1 MTRGIL
7 TCLMAAASL
16 VAASSAHAQ
25 SFKPTRPVEIVVHSG
40 LGTGNDILGRAIRV
54 IAEKENLVPV
64 RMNVVNK
71 TGGAGATAM
80 AYMAERK
87 GDAHVIGLY
96 TAAWLTAPLMSK
108 EIRVQFQELTPIAN
122 LLVEPSVIVVKGDS
136 PYKTLADF
144 IEAAKKT
151 PDKLLQVGSSIES
164 RANLLRLVLQRQ
176 TGARW
181 GHVPFPGA
189 SERITAVLGGHAHIY
204 FGDPPEVLEH
214 VNSGG
219 LRVVAQIADKRL
231 PAFPNAPTIK
241 EAGFTL
247 PSIISVRGVLAPPG
261 IPKEVAEYWEN
272 LFARMVKTEAWRK
285 FVLENHLE
293 EHYLGS
299 REIGKLADEIVA
311 ERRQLYAEFGIKT
324 AR

>member
-1 MTRGIL
+1 MTKRIL
-7 TCLMAAASL
+7 ICLMATASL
-16 VAASSAHAQ
+16 VAASVHGQ
-25 SFKPTRPVEIVVHSG
+25 GFKPTRPVEIVVHSG
-40 LGTGNDILGRAIRV
+40 LGTGNDILGRAIRA

-96 TAAWLTAPLMSK
+96 TAAWLTAPMMSK
-108 EIRVQFQELTPIAN
+108 EIRVQFHELTPIAN

-136 PYKTLADF
+136 PYRTLADF
-144 IEAAKKT
+144 IDAAKKT

-189 SERITAVLGGHAHIY
+189 GERITAVLGGHAHIY

-214 VNSGG
+214 VNSGA

-261 IPKEVAEYWEN
+261 IPKDVADYWEN
-272 LFARMVKTEAWRK
+272 LFMRMVKTEGWRK

>member
-1 MTRGIL
+1 MTTRTVTYLL
-7 TCLMAAASL
+7 TIAAL
-16 VAASSAHAQ
+16 IPVSAHPQ
-25 SFKPTRPVEIVVHSG
+25 TFKPTRTVEIVVHSG

-71 TGGAGATAM
+71 TGGNGATAM
-80 AYMAERK
+80 SYMAERK
-87 GDAHVIGLY
+87 ADPHVIGLY
-96 TAAWLTAPLMSK
+96 TAAWLTAPMMAK
-108 EIRVQFQELTPIAN
+108 EIRVQFHELTPIAN
-122 LLVEPSVIVVKGDS
+122 LLVEPAVIVVKGDS

-144 IEAAKKT
+144 IDAAKKN
-151 PDKLLQVGSSIES
+151 PDKLLQVGSSLES

-189 SERITAVLGGHAHIY
+189 AERITAVLGGHAHIY

-214 VNSGG
+214 VTSGG

-231 PAFPNAPTIK
+231 PAFPSAPTIQ
-241 EAGFTL
+241 EAGYTL
-247 PSIISVRGVLAPPG
+247 PSILSVRGVIAPPA
-261 IPKEVAEYWEN
+261 IAKDVVEYWEN
-272 LFARMVKTEAWRK
+272 LFARMVKTDVWRK

-293 EHYLGS
+293 EHYLSS

>member
-1 MTRGIL
+1 MTKSML
-7 TCLMAAASL
+7 ASLLAAAASIAMP
-16 VAASSAHAQ
+16 VAAQ
-25 SFKPTRPVEIVVHSG
+25 TFKPTRPVEIVVHSG

-71 TGGAGATAM
+71 TGGGGATAM

-87 GDAHVIGLY
+87 GDPHVIGLY
-96 TAAWLTAPLMSK
+96 TAAWLTAPMMAK
-108 EIRVQFQELTPIAN
+108 EIRVQFHELTPIAN
-122 LLVEPSVIVVKGDS
+122 LLVEPAVIVVKGDS
-136 PYKTLADF
+136 PYKTLSDF
-144 IEAAKKT
+144 IDAAKKT

-189 SERITAVLGGHAHIY
+189 AERITAVLGGHAHIY
-204 FGDPPEVLEH
+204 FGDPSEVLEH
-214 VNSGG
+214 VNSGA

-231 PAFPNAPTIK
+231 AAFPNAPTIK
-241 EAGFTL
+241 EAGYTL
-247 PSIISVRGVLAPPG
+247 PAILSVRGAIAPPG
-261 IPKEVAEYWEN
+261 IAKDVADYWEN
-272 LFARMVKTEAWRK
+272 VFARMVKTEAWRK
-285 FVLENHLE
+285 FVADNHLE

-299 REIGKLADEIVA
+299 GQIGKVADEIVA

>member
-1 MTRGIL
+1 
-7 TCLMAAASL
+7 
-16 VAASSAHAQ
+16 
-25 SFKPTRPVEIVVHSG
+25 VEIVVHSG

-54 IAEKENLVPV
+54 IAEKENLLPV

-87 GDAHVIGLY
+87 SDAHVIGLY
-96 TAAWLTAPLMSK
+96 TAAWLTAPMMAK
-108 EIRVQFQELTPIAN
+108 EIRVQFHELTPIAN
-122 LLVEPSVIVVKGDS
+122 LLAEPSVIVVKGDS

-144 IEAAKKT
+144 IEAAKKN

-189 SERITAVLGGHAHIY
+189 GERIAAVLGGHAHIY

-214 VNSGG
+214 VNTGG

-231 PAFPNAPTIK
+231 PAFPSAPTIQ
-241 EAGFTL
+241 EAGYTL
-247 PSIISVRGVLAPPG
+247 PSILSVRGVIAPPG
-261 IPKEVAEYWEN
+261 IPKEVAEYWES
-272 LFARMVKTEAWRK
+272 LFAKMVKTEGWRK
-285 FVLENHLE
+285 FVQENHLE
-293 EHYLGS
+293 ELYLSS
-299 REIGKLADEIVA
+299 RGIGKVADEIVA

>member
-1 MTRGIL
+1 MTKKML
-7 TCLMAAASL
+7 ASLLVAAASIPM
-16 VAASSAHAQ
+16 SADAQ

-40 LGTGNDILGRAIRV
+40 LGTGNDILARAIRV
-54 IAEKENLVPV
+54 IVEKENLVPV

-71 TGGAGATAM
+71 TGGGGATAM
-80 AYMAERK
+80 SYMAERK
-87 GDAHVIGLY
+87 GEPHLIGLY
-96 TAAWLTAPLMSK
+96 TAAWLTAPMMAK
-108 EIRVQFQELTPIAN
+108 EIRVQFHELTPIAN
-122 LLVEPSVIVVKGDS
+122 LLIEPAVIVVKGDS
-136 PYKTLADF
+136 PYKTLGDF
-144 IEAAKKT
+144 IDAAKKT

-189 SERITAVLGGHAHIY
+189 AERITAVLGGHAHIY

-214 VNSGG
+214 VNSGA

-241 EAGFTL
+241 EAGYTL
-247 PSIISVRGVLAPPG
+247 PAILSVRGVIAPPG
-261 IPKEVAEYWEN
+261 IAKEVAGYWET
-272 LFARMVKTEAWRK
+272 LFARMVKTASWRK
-285 FVLENHLE
+285 FVAENHLE
-293 EHYLGS
+293 EHYLSSG
-299 REIGKLADEIVA
+299 EIGKVADEIVA

>member
-1 MTRGIL
+1 MKKRIL
-7 TCLMAAASL
+7 ACLLAAAASIPI
-16 VAASSAHAQ
+16 AADAQ
-25 SFKPTRPVEIVVHSG
+25 TFKPTRVVEIVVHSG

-71 TGGAGATAM
+71 TGGGGATAM

-87 GDAHVIGLY
+87 GDPHVIGLY
-96 TAAWLTAPLMSK
+96 TAAWLTAPMMAK
-108 EIRVQFQELTPIAN
+108 EIRVQFHELTPIAN
-122 LLVEPSVIVVKGDS
+122 LLVEPAVIVVKGDS
-136 PYKTLADF
+136 PFKTLADF
-144 IEAAKKT
+144 IDAAKKN
-151 PDKLLQVGSSIES
+151 PDKLLQVGSSLES

-189 SERITAVLGGHAHIY
+189 AERITAVLGGHAHIY

-214 VNSGG
+214 VTSGG
-219 LRVVAQIADKRL
+219 LRVVAQVADKRL

-241 EAGFTL
+241 EAGYTL
-247 PSIISVRGVLAPPG
+247 PSILSVRGVIAPPG
-261 IPKEVAEYWEN
+261 IAKDVLEYWEN

-285 FVLENHLE
+285 FVMENHLE
-293 EHYLGS
+293 EHYLSS
-299 REIGKLADEIVA
+299 REIGKVADEIVA